1 MTAAAASS
9 TPRLDGREPWSTRWA
24 RRTISIGG
32 ITSMALLLTLTA
44 PLWLLTLAIIDLVGR
59 GKVSAVR
66 FVTFLWF
73 YLLCEVGGVLV
84 AAALWWTR
92 PAGTRAFLRRNFELQ
107 TRWAALLMNGAKRLF
122 RLSFD
127 VEGDDC
133 LNVDKPVVVMVRH
146 VSIGDTLIPAYFIA
160 RRTGR
165 LLRYVLKRELLWDPC
180 LDIVG
185 QRLPNTFVRRGT
197 GDDRELKKIDTL
209 SAQVGKDEGVLIFPE
224 GTRFT
229 PDKREQILSRLA
241 AQDEPRLL
249 EAAAELQHVLPPRMG
264 GALRLLSAVP
274 DGDVVF
280 CAHTGFEGI
289 STLGD
294 LWRGSL
300 MNRTIRV
307 RFWRAPRQSI
317 PDDDDGRVAWLL
329 EQWQRVDAVV
339 EEGVAGLLPPLA
351 EPSA

>member
-1 MTAAAASS
+1 VSTAA
-9 TPRLDGREPWSTRWA
+9 PPPGREPFATRWA
-24 RRTISIGG
+24 RRAISIGG
-32 ITSMALLLTLTA
+32 VSSTALLLTVTA
-44 PLWLLTLAIIDLVGR
+44 PLWLPLLGVLDLVLGGR
-59 GKVSAVR
+59 VRAVR
-66 FVTFLWF
+66 FVTFFWF
-73 YLLCEVGGVLV
+73 FLLCEVGGVVV
-84 AAALWWTR
+84 AFFLWWTR
-92 PAGTRAFLRRNFELQ
+92 PAGRRAFLRRNFALQ
-107 TRWAALLMNGAKRLF
+107 TRWAALLMNGARRLF

-127 VEGDDC
+127 VEGEDC
-133 LNVDKPVVVMVRH
+133 LDVDKPLLVMIRH

-197 GDDRELKKIDTL
+197 GDRREIEKLDEL
-209 SAQVGKDEGVLIFPE
+209 SAGLGADEGVLIFPE

-229 PDKREQILSRLA
+229 PSKREQVLRRLA
-241 AQDEPRLL
+241 AQNEPRLL
-249 EAAAELQHVLPPRMG
+249 EAAADYQHVLPPRLG
-264 GALRLLSAVP
+264 GALRLLNSVP

-300 MNRTIRV
+300 MDRTIRV
-307 RFWRAPRQSI
+307 RFWRAPRASI
-317 PDDDDGRVAWLL
+317 PADDDGRAAWLL
-329 EQWQRVDAVV
+329 EQWRSVDAVV
-339 EEGVAGLLPPLA
+339 EEGVAGLH
-351 EPSA
+351 PSMDAADVSA